1 MAAIGTTYSF
11 KDLSGAFTSPV
22 AGAFI
27 FSGEIGQG
35 RVVVAN
41 TTEHGLMDTAPD
53 GTVMPVYVA
62 GDAGTVTIE
71 CQQTS
76 PIHHFLLNW
85 FNITNT
91 LAKGGDVSNWATAA
105 ILLRNLVDGASHT
118 GTGVSPQKVGDK
130 TYTTNGTNVVWA
142 LLCANLINL

>member
-1 MAAIGTTYSF
+1 MGAIGTTYSF

-41 TTEHGLMDTAPD
+41 TTEHGLMDTATD

-62 GDAGTVTIE
+62 GDAGTITIE

-76 PIHHFLLNW
+76 LIHKFLLNW
-85 FNITNT
+85 FNIVNT
-91 LAKGGDVSNWATAA
+91 LARGGDVSNWATAA
-105 ILLRNLVDGASHT
+105 ILMRNLVDGSSHT
-118 GTGVSPQKVGDK
+118 ANGVSPQKVPDK
-130 TYTTNGTNVVWA
+130 TYVANGTNISWN
-142 LLCANLINL
+142 LLCANLVNL

>member
-22 AGAFI
+22 AGALI
-27 FSGEIGQG
+27 FAGEIGQG
-35 RVVVAN
+35 RVLVTN

-62 GDAGTVTIE
+62 GDAGIVTIE

-76 PIHHFLLNW
+76 FVHHYLLTW
-85 FNITNT
+85 FNIVNT
-91 LAKGGDVSNWATAA
+91 LAKGGDVSNWATGAM
-105 ILLRNLVDGASHT
+105 LLRNLVDGASHT
-118 GTGVSPQKVGDK
+118 ATGVSPQKVPDK
-130 TYTTNGTNVVWA
+130 TYTTNGTNVVWSM
-142 LLCANLINL
+142 LCANLINL

>member
-41 TTEHGLMDTAPD
+41 TTEHGQMDTAPD

-62 GDAGTVTIE
+62 GDAGTITIE

-76 PIHHFLLNW
+76 VIHKFLLNW
-85 FNITNT
+85 FNIVNT
-91 LAKGGDVSNWATAA
+91 LAKGGDVSNWATASA
-105 ILLRNLVDGASHT
+105 LLRNLVDGSSHT
-118 GTGVSPQKVGDK
+118 ATGISPQKVPDK
-130 TYTTNGTNVVWA
+130 TYVTNGTNITWM
-142 LLCANLINL
+142 LLVANLLNL

>member
-62 GDAGTVTIE
+62 GDAGTISIE

-76 PIHHFLLNW
+76 VIHKYLLGW
-85 FNITNT
+85 FNIVNT

-105 ILLRNLVDGASHT
+105 MLMRNLLDGSSHT
-118 GTGVSPQKVGDK
+118 GSGISPQKVPDK
-130 TYTTNGTNVVWA
+130 TYVTNGTNVTWM
-142 LLCANLINL
+142 LLCANLVNL

>member
-1 MAAIGTTYSF
+1 MPAVGTTYSF

-35 RVVVAN
+35 RVVVTN
-41 TTEHGLMDTAPD
+41 TTEHGLMETAPD
-53 GTVMPVYVA
+53 GAVMPVYVA
-62 GDAGTVTIE
+62 GDAATITIE

-76 PIHHFLLNW
+76 TIHHFLLEW
-85 FNITNT
+85 FNLCNT

-105 ILLRNLVDGASHT
+105 VLLRNLVDGSSHT
-118 GTGVSPQKVGDK
+118 ATGVSPQKVPDK
-130 TYTTNGTNVVWA
+130 TYNTNGTMVVWS

>member
-1 MAAIGTTYSF
+1 MGAIGTTYSF

-41 TTEHGLMDTAPD
+41 TTEHGLMDTATD
-53 GTVMPVYVA
+53 GTVMPIYVA
-62 GDAGTVTIE
+62 GDAGTITIE

-76 PIHHFLLNW
+76 IVHKFLLNW
-85 FNITNT
+85 FNIVNT
-91 LAKGGDVSNWATAA
+91 LARGGDVSNWATAA
-105 ILLRNLVDGASHT
+105 ILMRNLVDGSSHT
-118 GTGVSPQKVGDK
+118 ASGVSPQKVPDK
-130 TYTTNGTNVVWA
+130 TYVANGTNISWN
-142 LLCANLINL
+142 LLCANLVNL